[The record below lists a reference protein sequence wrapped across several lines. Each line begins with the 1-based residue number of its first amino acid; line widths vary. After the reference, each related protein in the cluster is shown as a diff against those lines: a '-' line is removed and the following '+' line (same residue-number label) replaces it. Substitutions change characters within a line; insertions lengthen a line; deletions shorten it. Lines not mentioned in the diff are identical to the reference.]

1 MNKESLEKARNLIVF
16 GLDRI
21 QMDQM
26 DKVELMKNLLTF
38 LDDDNYEHDRD
49 LLQRLGNPKDKQRQA
64 GQGPQK
70 VLRRTVG
77 DDSGER

>member
-26 DKVELMKNLLTF
+26 DNFPDIHLYKNTIT
-38 LDDDNYEHDRD
+38 EERKK
-49 LLQRLGNPKDKQRQA
+49 LQRKAAAESQIL
-64 GQGPQK
+64 
-70 VLRRTVG
+70 LFC
-77 DDSGER
+77 